1 MLPKP
6 AERNRNDAERLS
18 REQVQEFLAEETLFC
33 GASTSAIERL
43 SEIALQKVVPPRFAL
58 FSMGQT
64 CDALH
69 FVVDG
74 CGFLVKISPDG
85 RQRILHNV
93 LAGEMVGAVPFFDG
107 KGYPA
112 TFIAESE
119 CTVLSL
125 PRKTLTSLLAAD
137 PAVSLSLIGSIVG
150 RLRMM
155 SSKVEQ
161 MSFEDTTERLW
172 DYLVQGSTNSG
183 GEDYPRIFEPLPT
196 REHVANIIGTVR
208 EVVSRRL
215 SRLVHSGHIK
225 VDGRRLTLL
234 KDLG

>member
-1 MLPKP
+1 MLAKP
-6 AERNRNDAERLS
+6 AERNNNGAKRLT
-18 REQVQEFLAEETLFC
+18 REQVRAFFAEETLFC
-33 GASTSAIERL
+33 EASTLAIERL
-43 SEIALQKVVPPRFAL
+43 SEIALQKVVPPGSAL

-69 FVVDG
+69 IVAGG

-85 RQRILHNV
+85 RQRILHSV
-93 LAGEMVGAVPFFDG
+93 IAGEMVGAVPFFDG

-112 TFIAESE
+112 SFIAESE

-125 PRKTLTSLLAAD
+125 PRKALTSLLAAD
-137 PAVSLSLIGSIVG
+137 PAVSLSIIGGIVG
-150 RLRMM
+150 RLRLM

-161 MSFEDTTERLW
+161 MSFEDTTKRLW
-172 DYLVQGSTNSG
+172 DYLVQSSTNSG
-183 GEDYPRIFEPLPT
+183 AEDYPRIFEPLPT
-196 REHVANIIGTVR
+196 REHIANIIGTVR

-225 VDGRRLTLL
+225 VEGRRLTLL
-234 KDLG
+234 KRLG

>member
-1 MLPKP
+1 MLPKL
-6 AERNRNDAERLS
+6 AERNDAERLS

-43 SEIALQKVVPPRFAL
+43 SEIAIQKVIPPGFAL

-69 FVVDG
+69 FVAGG

-137 PAVSLSLIGSIVG
+137 PAVSLSLIGGIVG

-172 DYLVQGSTNSG
+172 NYLVQSSKNFGR
-183 GEDYPRIFEPLPT
+183 EDYPRIFEPLPT
-196 REHVANIIGTVR
+196 REHIANSIGTVR

-234 KDLG
+234 KGLG

>member
-6 AERNRNDAERLS
+6 TERNDAKRLS
-18 REQVQEFLAEETLFC
+18 REQVQKFLAEETLFC
-33 GASTSAIERL
+33 GASNSAIERL
-43 SEIALQKVVPPRFAL
+43 SEIALQKVVRPKLAL

-69 FVVDG
+69 FVVRG

-119 CTVLSL
+119 CTILSL
-125 PRKTLTSLLAAD
+125 PRRTLSSLLAAD
-137 PAVSLSLIGSIVG
+137 PAVCLSLIGGIVG

-161 MSFEDTTERLW
+161 MSFKDTTERLW
-172 DYLVQGSTNSG
+172 NYLIQSSKNSG
-183 GEDYPRIFEPLPT
+183 GEDFPRIFEPLPT
-196 REHVANIIGTVR
+196 REHIANSIGTVR

>member
-1 MLPKP
+1 M
-6 AERNRNDAERLS
+6 
-18 REQVQEFLAEETLFC
+18 
-33 GASTSAIERL
+33 
-43 SEIALQKVVPPRFAL
+43 
-58 FSMGQT
+58 
-64 CDALH
+64 
-69 FVVDG
+69 
-74 CGFLVKISPDG
+74 
-85 RQRILHNV
+85 
-93 LAGEMVGAVPFFDG
+93 
-107 KGYPA
+107 
-112 TFIAESE
+112 
-119 CTVLSL
+119 

-137 PAVSLSLIGSIVG
+137 PAVSLSLIGGIVG

-172 DYLVQGSTNSG
+172 NYLIQGSTNSR

-196 REHVANIIGTVR
+196 REHIANSIGTVR

-234 KDLG
+234 KGRG

>member
-1 MLPKP
+1 MLPKL
-6 AERNRNDAERLS
+6 AERNGAERLS
-18 REQVQEFLAEETLFC
+18 REQVQEFLATETLFC

-43 SEIALQKVVPPRFAL
+43 SKITLQRVVRPGLAL
-58 FSMGQT
+58 FSMGQA

-69 FVVDG
+69 FVVEG

-93 LAGEMVGAVPFFDG
+93 LSGEMVGAVPFFDG

-112 TFIAESE
+112 TFIAQSE
-119 CTVLSL
+119 CTVLNL
-125 PRKTLTSLLAAD
+125 PRKTLTSLLAED
-137 PAVSLSLIGSIVG
+137 PDVSLSLIGGIVG

-172 DYLVQGSTNSG
+172 DYLIQSSKNSG
-183 GEDYPRIFEPLPT
+183 GEDFPRIFEPLPT
-196 REHVANIIGTVR
+196 REHIANSIGTVR

-234 KDLG
+234 KALG